1 MFHHEVAVSLE
12 AREEEMAGEDDADPW
27 DAVTTDR
34 VEGKGEALRATRDL
48 PKGARLLRVAPLFA
62 VPYAAEL
69 TRLCGDVPSRAARVR
84 VVGARG
90 SARDAARAR
99 RGRSTGSSATR

>member
-1 MFHHEVAVSLE
+1 
-12 AREEEMAGEDDADPW
+12 MAGEDDADPW

-69 TRLCGDVPSRAARVR
+69 TRLCGDVSSRAARCAR
-84 VVGARG
+84 RVGARG
-90 SARDAARAR
+90 SARDAARAP
-99 RGRSTGSSATR
+99 RGRSTGSSATRWRGCATARRA